1 VVPPN
6 NFKDIPTLK
15 STGIVIMKPTPRNLK
30 KLAKL
35 AVAMH
40 SSFPHVMRG
49 QELLAFFPN
58 SSSNGWAI

>member
-1 VVPPN
+1 
-6 NFKDIPTLK
+6 
-15 STGIVIMKPTPRNLK
+15 MKPTPRNLK